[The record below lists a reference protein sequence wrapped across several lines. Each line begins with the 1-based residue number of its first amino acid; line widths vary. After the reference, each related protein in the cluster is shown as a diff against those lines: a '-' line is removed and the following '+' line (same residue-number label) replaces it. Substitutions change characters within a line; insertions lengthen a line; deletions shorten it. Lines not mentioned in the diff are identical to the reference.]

1 MTQIN
6 SPTKED
12 IDKLSS
18 FIELDHK
25 VWIHYSEFLYEQQFS
40 RIKNYS
46 PTA

>member
-12 IDKLSS
+12 IDKLTS

-25 VWIHYSEFLYEQQFS
+25 VWTHYSEFLYEQQFS
-40 RIKNYS
+40 RIKNYLWL
-46 PTA
+46 